1 MSLRLCALKIE
12 RIDLPSSSK
21 ISVMKKLFLVLAL
34 IVGCISFSRAQE
46 VGLSFSYFVPRN
58 GYFSTPVSPFS
69 LRGVGINFN
78 KYLGVQTGATLY
90 RMSGMNII
98 GLPFESNEPLLGPN
112 FTLFIPV
119 ELVFQLKGKQI
130 QFDIKGGG
138 FAFYG
143 FAQKLNYGNIDR
155 EIRQFQNW
163 DVANSNL
170 TYQNN
175 PGFGTHFGGEL
186 TFYVTNQFGISFEV
200 NYLMGSADI
209 PLKGSAVGG
218 TMNGSLQ
225 TLPIDYADAKV
236 DFTGLEFSIGLMF
249 GGNGS
254 GGKKSPARRRR

>member
-1 MSLRLCALKIE
+1 
-12 RIDLPSSSK
+12 
-21 ISVMKKLFLVLAL
+21 MKKKFLLLIVLA
-34 IVGCISFSRAQE
+34 GSFALSYGQE

-90 RMSGMNII
+90 RMSGMNIV
-98 GLPFESNEPLLGPN
+98 GLPFESKEPLLGPN
-112 FTLFIPV
+112 FTLFVPV
-119 ELVFQLKGKQI
+119 ELVFQLKGKQV

-155 EIRQFQNW
+155 AIRQYQGW
-163 DVANSNL
+163 DVANSDL

-186 TFYVTNQFGISFEV
+186 TFYITNQFGISFEV

-209 PLKGSAVGG
+209 PLKGNSIGG
-218 TMNGSLQ
+218 TMSGSLQ
-225 TLPIDYADAKV
+225 TLPIDYKDAKV

-249 GGNGS
+249 GGNGGG
-254 GGKKSPARRRR
+254 GGKRPPTRRRR

>member
-1 MSLRLCALKIE
+1 MN
-12 RIDLPSSSK
+12 D
-21 ISVMKKLFLVLAL
+21 MKKIFLLLPVLIACT
-34 IVGCISFSRAQE
+34 VASYSQE

-98 GLPFESNEPLLGPN
+98 GLPFESKEPLLGPN

-138 FAFYG
+138 FFFYG

-155 EIRQFQNW
+155 AIRQYQNW
-163 DVANSNL
+163 DVANSDL
-170 TYQNN
+170 TFQNN

-186 TFYVTNQFGISFEV
+186 TVYVTNQFGISFEV
-200 NYLMGSADI
+200 NYLMGCSNI
-209 PLKGSAVGG
+209 PLKGNYVGG
-218 TMNGSLQ
+218 TMSGPFQS
-225 TLPIDYADAKV
+225 LPIDYKDAKV
-236 DFTGLEFSIGLMF
+236 DFTGLEFSIGLIF
-249 GGNGS
+249 GGNG
-254 GGKKSPARRRR
+254 GGSKKPAPRRRR